1 MERSRCSRSEIC
13 GLNGAHMAKGNEN
26 ASSCIQKCG
35 SICERKKMEN
45 NQRLHSNKLIYNQQK
60 NPQNIMDGH
69 SKCEKYTSMNQ
80 HQTYNKNSTN
90 VNCVNVRPPNCVRPA
105 TWIEG
110 NQLVRDS
117 VVVLFGVRFKFN
129 STINLWKCSHC
140 KSRAVGTTDH
150 YSFNLFTDFLVVVA
164 ALKWSDYI
172 SHNAEQFHVQIF
184 FLFKTHHNKI
194 IIKFHSHR
202 VPVVGRLPMHS
213 MEVCKVQLMI
223 FSVVIWL
230 VIQRNRGK
238 TIEY

>member
-1 MERSRCSRSEIC
+1 MKTQVV
-13 GLNGAHMAKGNEN
+13 AFKN
-26 ASSCIQKCG
+26 AM
-35 SICERKKMEN
+35 RKKMEN

-150 YSFNLFTDFLVVVA
+150 YSFNLFTDFFGCCCCFEVIGLYFTQC
-164 ALKWSDYI
+164 WTI
-172 SHNAEQFHVQIF
+172 SCTNIF
-184 FLFKTHHNKI
+184 FI
-194 IIKFHSHR
+194 
-202 VPVVGRLPMHS
+202 
-213 MEVCKVQLMI
+213 
-223 FSVVIWL
+223 
-230 VIQRNRGK
+230 
-238 TIEY
+238 

>member
-1 MERSRCSRSEIC
+1 
-13 GLNGAHMAKGNEN
+13 
-26 ASSCIQKCG
+26 
-35 SICERKKMEN
+35 
-45 NQRLHSNKLIYNQQK
+45 
-60 NPQNIMDGH
+60 MDGH
-69 SKCEKYTSMNQ
+69 SKCEKYTSKNQ
-80 HQTYNKNSTN
+80 HLTYNKNSTN

-110 NQLVRDS
+110 NQLVRNS

-129 STINLWKCSHC
+129 STINLWKFSHC

-184 FLFKTHHNKI
+184 FLFRTHHNKI

-202 VPVVGRLPMHS
+202 VPVGEGYRCTQWRCAMYSLWSLVWLFGWLFNEMKGKRLNIKIRSLKIPFTLCSNRYKNIDNFFFLWNPQQASQFIHS
-213 MEVCKVQLMI
+213 RAWFFFQGI
-223 FSVVIWL
+223 NFSL
-230 VIQRNRGK
+230 PLSRN
-238 TIEY
+238 Y

>member
-1 MERSRCSRSEIC
+1 MWIHLR
-13 GLNGAHMAKGNEN
+13 AK
-26 ASSCIQKCG
+26 Q
-35 SICERKKMEN
+35 MEN

-110 NQLVRDS
+110 NQLVRNS

-150 YSFNLFTDFLVVVA
+150 YSFNLFTDFWL
-164 ALKWSDYI
+164 LLLLWSDRI
-172 SHNAEQFHVQIF
+172 IFHTMLNNFMYKYF
-184 FLFKTHHNKI
+184 FYLKPIT
-194 IIKFHSHR
+194 IKS
-202 VPVVGRLPMHS
+202 
-213 MEVCKVQLMI
+213 
-223 FSVVIWL
+223 
-230 VIQRNRGK
+230 
-238 TIEY
+238 